1 MLLNASFGSLVQHI
15 GFVSGKSENTERF
28 VGKTIDFDVEFF
40 QYAKQRIDI
49 HSEWSK
55 TGLKNADPGKAL
67 DYFIFGFNL
76 LSQYKLHKLKSNF
89 TIKLLIFGFGE
100 KKIIFNTKM

>member
-28 VGKTIDFDVEFF
+28 VGKTIDLDVEFF

-49 HSEWSK
+49 HSE
-55 TGLKNADPGKAL
+55 
-67 DYFIFGFNL
+67 
-76 LSQYKLHKLKSNF
+76 
-89 TIKLLIFGFGE
+89 
-100 KKIIFNTKM
+100 